1 MMDYKEHLKSNI
13 AAELGRHGV
22 SQSKAAKHLQL
33 SPASFGSRLQGRTD
47 FRIGELLDLAKYLQ
61 VPFSTLTEGID
72 SPSHDT
78 QVSI

>member
-1 MMDYKEHLKSNI
+1 MDYKEHLRSNI

-22 SQSKAAKHLQL
+22 SQSRAARELQL

-47 FRIGELLDLAKYLQ
+47 FRIGELLDLAKFLQ

-72 SPSHDT
+72 LPNGET
-78 QVSI
+78 QVSA